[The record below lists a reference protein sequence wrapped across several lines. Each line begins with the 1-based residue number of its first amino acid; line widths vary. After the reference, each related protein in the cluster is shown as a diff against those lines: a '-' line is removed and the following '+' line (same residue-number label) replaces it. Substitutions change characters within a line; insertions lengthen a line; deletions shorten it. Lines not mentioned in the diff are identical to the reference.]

1 MKYFWI
7 LLLILIFT
15 VFAEFIRK
23 RALQKNLNS
32 IYDAA
37 YKQNDEELFNL
48 LIESPQAKMLMSD
61 ASRLLIKL
69 NYYITINQ
77 DEKIIKTVNKLRSM
91 RLDKNSRK
99 SFYSSAIGTY
109 CEKQWDDAVSLCEE
123 LQEKAQNSKDQ
134 DLILLYLDC
143 RLLVDIYI
151 HKDISKASALEEIIN
166 SEIDDHSKVIYMIRL
181 ARLYDLNY
189 QKESCHKWLK
199 KAQSIAKGPARKK
212 VDSLLKKGWN

>member
-69 NYYITINQ
+69 NYYITIN
-77 DEKIIKTVNKLRSM
+77 
-91 RLDKNSRK
+91 
-99 SFYSSAIGTY
+99 
-109 CEKQWDDAVSLCEE
+109 
-123 LQEKAQNSKDQ
+123 
-134 DLILLYLDC
+134 
-143 RLLVDIYI
+143 
-151 HKDISKASALEEIIN
+151 
-166 SEIDDHSKVIYMIRL
+166 
-181 ARLYDLNY
+181 
-189 QKESCHKWLK
+189 
-199 KAQSIAKGPARKK
+199 
-212 VDSLLKKGWN
+212 